1 MREVLGA
8 LEQFFDYGGVVLYLI
23 FFLAVV
29 LWTLLIERLWY
40 YMWEYP
46 RHKDDVIR
54 IWEERGDKESWEAH
68 KVRDYLLSRLNQRFS
83 QTLPLIK
90 IGIALC
96 PLFGLLG
103 TVTGMIEVFDVMA
116 VMGTTDAR
124 AMASGVS
131 KATVPTMAGMFVAIV
146 SLLAVARYESRIKA
160 EIQHMAAR
168 LTR

>member
-1 MREVLGA
+1 MRELLGS

-23 FFLAVV
+23 FILAAV

-40 YMWEYP
+40 YLREYP
-46 RHKDDVIR
+46 AHRAETIR
-54 IWEERGDKESWEAH
+54 TWDARDDKESWEAH

-83 QTLPLIK
+83 RTLPLIK

-116 VMGTTDAR
+116 VLGTTDAR

-146 SLLAVARYESRIKA
+146 SLLAMARYESRIKA
-160 EIQHMAAR
+160 EVQHMAAR

>member
-1 MREVLGA
+1 MHMLSEA
-8 LEQFFDYGGVVLYLI
+8 LSQFFSYGGVVLYLI

-29 LWTLLIERLWY
+29 LWALLIERLWY
-40 YMWEYP
+40 YMKEYP
-46 RHKDDVIR
+46 KHKEETIR
-54 IWEERGDKESWEAH
+54 IWDAQADKESWEAH
-68 KVRDYLLSRLNQRFS
+68 RVRDYLLSRLGQRFS
-83 QTLPLIK
+83 VTLPLIK

-116 VMGTTDAR
+116 VLGTTDAR

-131 KATVPTMAGMFVAIV
+131 KATVPTMAGMFIAIV
-146 SLLAVARYESRIKA
+146 SLLAVARFESRIKA
-160 EIQHMAAR
+160 ESQHMAAR